1 MTNNITSNSFRIII
15 ISDTHGVMHEKI
27 YNLIEASDYVIH
39 AGDILDESILL
50 NIEKMCSKLFAVNG
64 NNDFYPTLNDT
75 EQINTPLGEI
85 VVTHG
90 HKHYPDY
97 HDSLRKTFPDALAI
111 IYGHTHH
118 HIIDTARRPYIIN
131 PGAAGN
137 TRTQGGSSCAILNVN
152 NNNLSIQLS
161 KFNYEHHT

>member
-75 EQINTPLGEI
+75 EQINTPLGDI

-111 IYGHTHH
+111 IYGHTH
-118 HIIDTARRPYIIN
+118 IQACDQEESPWVVN
-131 PGAAGN
+131 PGACGH
-137 TRTQGGSSCAILNVN
+137 TRNNDGGPCF
-152 NNNLSIQLS
+152 IQIEIA
-161 KFNYEHHT
+161 KDDWKIIPYCFN